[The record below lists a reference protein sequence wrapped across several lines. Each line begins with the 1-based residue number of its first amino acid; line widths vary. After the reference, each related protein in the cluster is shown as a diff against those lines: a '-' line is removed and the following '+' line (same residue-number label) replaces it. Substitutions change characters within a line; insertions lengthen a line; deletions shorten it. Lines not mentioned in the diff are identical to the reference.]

1 MTATLL
7 EGPGRGLKTTKAL
20 GIQPKVDQPA
30 SWGIWPAITLAIL
43 FHAGLACLILPGVPG
58 SPVPAIAPLE
68 PQFSSSSTTV
78 ELIEEAP
85 AVPSTAAPQAEERT
99 LKEPEP
105 FPIPTQPLAEKLLV
119 VQHTN
124 RPAVPQTS
132 HARQTRQNR
141 VPALGGGLVLSEPPY
156 PLEARRQG
164 WQGKVTLQV
173 FVQEGRAAW
182 VEVLSSSGHSVLDG
196 SAKQWALHHWRFPG
210 IAAGSFT
217 EAVVFSLD
225 GV

>member
-1 MTATLL
+1 M
-7 EGPGRGLKTTKAL
+7 KTTKAL
-20 GIQPKVDQPA
+20 EAQPRIAQPA
-30 SWGIWPAITLAIL
+30 SWGIWPAIILAIL
-43 FHAGLACLILPGVPG
+43 FHVGLACLVLPGVPG
-58 SPVPAIAPLE
+58 SPVPAIAPLG
-68 PQFSSSSTTV
+68 PQFSSSSTSV

-85 AVPSTAAPQAEERT
+85 LVPNAGAPLPEEQK

-105 FPIPTQPLAEKLLV
+105 FPIPVQPLPDKPLV
-119 VQHTN
+119 AQHSH
-124 RPAVPQTS
+124 RPAAP
-132 HARQTRQNR
+132 HPARARQSRA
-141 VPALGGGLVLSEPPY
+141 PALGGGLVLPEPPY

-173 FVQEGRAAW
+173 FVQEGRVAW

-210 IAAGSFT
+210 IAAGAFT